1 MRVTYGYST
10 RQASVVSPRDHEA
23 DWELP
28 LCSVDRGS
36 QAQHLSR
43 GRSKSKLPRVLS
55 DQHMS
60 FSHHCKGGNRKGTWQ
75 VRDCLQQL
83 HFGKSPHLSSPGLP
97 QSKIQMKTSPCQG
110 WLLRSRWCHV
120 EPQPLQHSRL
130 WEEVAEVLQVN
141 QVAMSP
147 PNPKSSPHSPP
158 ACPAAAIN
166 STDSAGDQHRWV

>member
-1 MRVTYGYST
+1 VGQLPSTNPPCDTGLHMRVTYGYST

-60 FSHHCKGGNRKGTWQ
+60 FSHHCKGGNRKGIWK
-75 VRDCLQQL
+75 VRD
-83 HFGKSPHLSSPGLP
+83 PLSSCTLESHPTFSSSGPSLSTQARPKRKHPLP
-97 QSKIQMKTSPCQG
+97 RLTVEIKMV
-110 WLLRSRWCHV
+110 WCRIIALTTLDH
-120 EPQPLQHSRL
+120 
-130 WEEVAEVLQVN
+130 
-141 QVAMSP
+141 
-147 PNPKSSPHSPP
+147 
-158 ACPAAAIN
+158 
-166 STDSAGDQHRWV
+166 G